1 MMFSASLSLALD
13 AMLYSNTITLIG
25 IFSGVLFVCMYII
38 SIIYFL
44 LLLLLLMN
52 ILVLSDYILS
62 SHEDLSIASLKGKD
76 AKKVLIFIGVMTI
89 HSLAEGIGMG
99 MSFGGGT
106 SLGLFVNIAMA
117 IHNFPEGIAVALVLV
132 SKGISPL
139 TATV

>member
-38 SIIYFL
+38 SIIYF
-44 LLLLLLMN
+44 LLLLLMN

>member
-1 MMFSASLSLALD
+1 MFSASLSLALD

-38 SIIYFL
+38 SIIYF
-44 LLLLLLMN
+44 LLLLLMN